1 MLSVGILNDYIIPLI
16 PEKIKLLTDN
26 NIIVYVETNTGLNA
40 GFTDNEY
47 IKSGAIICNTIDEV
61 YNNAKIIVKTSSEF
75 EYSLIKKDHIIF
87 SLFNFTKNPELLK
100 NNFTYIPYSDI
111 LFPISEII
119 GEEAII
125 QGLKYT
131 NSYLEKKYLKI
142 TIIGV
147 GNVGRSAAYMAKYL
161 EYDNIILIDNDIN
174 KLLELHNQ
182 GFKTLISTKE
192 NLEKAL
198 SESYI
203 VIGSI
208 NNPYR
213 LITNDM
219 LELMPTDSIFI
230 DVTIDQGGMTE
241 QSYQTNF
248 INYRH
253 IKLYFIYNIPKH
265 SIPRLSIQLSDLIY
279 PYIKLIATN
288 GNISE
293 EL

>member
-1 MLSVGILNDYIIPLI
+1 MLSVGILNDYIVPLI
-16 PEKIKLLTDN
+16 PKKIKLLTDN
-26 NIIVYVETNTGLNA
+26 NIIVYVQSNTGLNA
-40 GFTDNEY
+40 GYSDNEY

-61 YNNAKIIVKTSSEF
+61 YNNAKIIVKTSNEF
-75 EYSLIKKDHIIF
+75 EYSLITKDHIIF
-87 SLFNFTKNPELLK
+87 SLFNFTKN
-100 NNFTYIPYSDI
+100 NFTCIPSSDI

-131 NSYLEKKYLKI
+131 NLYLEKKYLKI
-142 TIIGV
+142 TIIGA
-147 GNVGRSAAYMAKYL
+147 GNIGRSAAYMAKHL
-161 EYDNIILIDNDIN
+161 GYDNILLIDNNIN
-174 KLLELHNQ
+174 TLLELHKE

-198 SESYI
+198 FESYI

-208 NNPYR
+208 NNTYK

-219 LELMPTDSIFI
+219 LELMPIDSIFI

-241 QSYQTNF
+241 QSYKTNL

-265 SIPRLSIQLSDLIY
+265 SIPRLSIQLSDIIY
-279 PYIKLIATN
+279 PYINLIATN
-288 GNISE
+288 R
-293 EL
+293 ELN

>member
-1 MLSVGILNDYIIPLI
+1 MLSVGILNDYIVPLI
-16 PEKIKLLTDN
+16 PEKIKLLTDI
-26 NIIVYVETNTGLNA
+26 NIIVYIETNTGLNA
-40 GFTDNEY
+40 GYSDDEY
-47 IKSGAIICNTIDEV
+47 IKSGAIICNTINEV
-61 YNNAKIIVKTSSEF
+61 YNNAKIIVKTSEEF
-75 EYSLIKKDHIIF
+75 EYSLITKDHIIF
-87 SLFNFTKNPELLK
+87 SLFNFTKNSELLK
-100 NNFTYIPYSDI
+100 NNFTCIPSSDI

-125 QGLKYT
+125 QGLRNI
-131 NSYLEKKYLKI
+131 NSYLKNKYLKI
-142 TIIGV
+142 TIIGA

-161 EYDNIILIDNDIN
+161 EYNNILLIDNDIN
-174 KLLELHNQ
+174 KLLKLHKE
-182 GFKTLISTKE
+182 GFKTLLSTKE

-208 NNPYR
+208 NNTYK

-230 DVTIDQGGMTE
+230 DVTIDKGGMTE
-241 QSYQTNF
+241 QSYKTNL

-279 PYIKLIATN
+279 PYINLIAIN
-288 GNISE
+288 E
-293 EL
+293 K